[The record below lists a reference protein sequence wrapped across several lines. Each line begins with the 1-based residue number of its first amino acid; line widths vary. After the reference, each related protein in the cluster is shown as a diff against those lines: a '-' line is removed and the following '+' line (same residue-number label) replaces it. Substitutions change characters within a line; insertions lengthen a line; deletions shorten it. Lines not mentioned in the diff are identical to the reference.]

1 MGGIQKLF
9 AVVGILCLV
18 LLCCPGKASGVV
30 WAEVDAINC
39 GENHTVVLYTNGR
52 VSAVGDNSYG
62 QCNVSEWTD
71 IVEIS
76 TLFNHTVGLRKDGTV
91 VAVGN
96 NSDGQCNVSD
106 WKNIIH
112 VAAGESHTLGLRSD
126 GTVVAVGSNRNN
138 QCNVSNWTGITAIA
152 AAKVNSLGLTENGRV
167 LIRGAFTNAESF
179 YLGGWKGATEI
190 CAGAGFFAAIRS
202 DGSLLSFGYNTDPH
216 GSGYYHDIDMSSWR
230 DVRQATIG
238 RCNAFGLLENGSVM
252 ATGRNDYGQINTVS
266 SWRNVCKI
274 SAGLNHVV
282 ALFNDG
288 TLLAAGDSAYGKC
301 NVEELEKPPE
311 ARESYS
317 NGKEIG

>member
-1 MGGIQKLF
+1 MKHIQRFF
-9 AVVGILCLV
+9 AVVGMLCLA
-18 LLCCPGKASGVV
+18 LLCCPKNVSGVV
-30 WAEVDAINC
+30 WAEVDAVAC
-39 GENHTVVLYTNGR
+39 GENHTVALYTNGR

-71 IVEIS
+71 IIEIS

-106 WKNIIH
+106 WKDIVH

-152 AAKVNSLGLTENGRV
+152 AAKVNSLGLTGNGRV

-179 YLGGWKGATEI
+179 YLGGWQGATEI
-190 CAGAGFFAAIRS
+190 CAGTGFFAAIRS
-202 DGSLLSFGYNTDPH
+202 DGTLLSHGNNTDPY
-216 GSGYYHDIDMSSWR
+216 GSGNYHEIDTSNWGS
-230 DVRQATIG
+230 VRQVAIG
-238 RCNAFGLLENGSVM
+238 RCNAFGLMADGSVLVS
-252 ATGRNDYGQINTVS
+252 GRDDFGQIGVVK

-274 SAGLNHVV
+274 SAGINHVV
-282 ALFNDG
+282 AICDDG
-288 TLLAAGDSAYGKC
+288 TLLSAGDSSFGKC
-301 NVEELEKPPE
+301 NVQELQKPPE
-311 ARESYS
+311 AR
-317 NGKEIG
+317 